1 MSRAARPHGL
11 DEVAR
16 SAYRKVSDATGSLN
30 GSLWAVSGTVLAGCA
45 VLLGVGRLDRRS
57 VVAVPA
63 PQRPPAP
70 SPANTEEL

>member
-1 MSRAARPHGL
+1 MSRAALPHGL

-30 GSLWAVSGTVLAGCA
+30 GSLWAVAGTALAGCA
-45 VLLGVGRLDRRS
+45 VLLVTGRLDRRS
-57 VVAVPA
+57 AVAAPA
-63 PQRPPAP
+63 PQRPPVP